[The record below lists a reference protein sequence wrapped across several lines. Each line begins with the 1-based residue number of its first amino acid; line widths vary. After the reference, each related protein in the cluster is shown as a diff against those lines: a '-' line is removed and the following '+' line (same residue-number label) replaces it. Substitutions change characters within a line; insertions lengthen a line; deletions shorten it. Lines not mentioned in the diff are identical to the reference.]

1 MLFLLFQ
8 GIFSFAFATQDKGVH
23 IEFLRHDARGSHFVV
38 HLTPPDFR
46 LFSNQ
51 DGNFIQLQTEDLY
64 PAGRVGGPMLPV
76 LRTMVELPQGA
87 EWTAEVCVLQYIDY
101 NLDSLFPGIPLYP
114 QQPPLCKDP
123 DSLKPFRFAP
133 AHYLSYSDTLPTR
146 LQLTYTGM
154 MRNFRLGEME
164 YAPFAYKHSTKR
176 LVFASE
182 VEIRIVFSDH
192 SEETP
197 SVNMPAIRT
206 PFFPLPANQV
216 LGGGLPGTATENITS
231 EPQHY
236 VIVSHPMFQ
245 DSLQPF
251 IEWKRRKG
259 FIVTEAYTN
268 QTQVGSTTSS
278 IKNFLQGLYQNA
290 TPALPA
296 PVYLLLVGDVGQIPA
311 HSGTT
316 GSHIT
321 DLYYAEYTG
330 DYFPDLY
337 YGRFSANNI
346 AELMPQIR
354 KTLEYEQYLMPDDS
368 FLDDVVMIAGVD
380 SWYASTHGNGQIN
393 YGTDNY
399 FNTANGITAHTYL
412 YPASGSSPVAS
423 QIRSKVSQGAAF
435 VNYTAHGGTGGWSDP
450 AFNTTHIAALSNAGK
465 YPLMIG
471 NACLT
476 NSFQINA
483 CFGEALLR
491 ADGKGAL
498 GYIGA
503 SNNTYWDEDF
513 YWGVGLGSI
522 SSTPAHSATGPGMY
536 DRWWH
541 THGEP
546 YSDWYVTQGQMITSG
561 NLAVQSSSSSRKKY
575 YWEVYHLM
583 GDPSLMIYQ
592 GPAPLLSVQ
601 LPAFILPT
609 DNTISLQTE
618 PYAYI
623 AVNSGGQLLGTGL
636 ADSAGNAS
644 FLITPVMNPG
654 QVEVVGTAQN
664 RRPFI
669 GNLPVLSPT
678 GAYPLAAALIIN
690 DSAGNQNAQA
700 DFGERIHLN
709 LPLENTGG
717 GTADSVIAVL
727 HCSDPYISL
736 ELNEARTYNL
746 GPGDRDTLI
755 SAFCLHIDPMIPD
768 QYVLPYSIE
777 ILTDTD
783 TLLYS
788 HQMILNAP
796 RLQLN
801 AFQLTEI
808 SGNGNGKPDP
818 GEQMLLSLDFGNAG
832 HADASQIEL
841 TITALSPYLIPT
853 DTSILINGLNVGQVS
868 TLTIPFQISPSC
880 PSGYTL
886 RLLVGMKA
894 DSGRLFND
902 TLEFMAGSVHVAII
916 DLDPNG
922 NAAPGIQ
929 HSISFNGISSAII
942 DSVPDDLS
950 AYSAVFVCLG
960 VYSNNH
966 PLTSAEGTRLKNYL
980 DGGGNL
986 YMEGGDTWAYD
997 PATAVHPMFYIN
1009 GLSDG
1014 SADLSLLQGNA
1025 GTFTSGFSLYYNGE
1039 NNWIDRLA
1047 PLGNAFVIFS
1057 NQSPAYS
1064 AAIACTTSTYRTIG
1078 KSFEFAGLS
1087 NGFGSNTRHELM
1099 RAYLEFF
1106 GLIGQDLI
1114 PGLASLPIRA
1124 CQDSL
1129 IMFNDSSQGTVA
1141 SWFWEFPGGQ
1151 PSQSSLPQ
1159 PQVSYA
1165 NAGLYDVYLTI
1176 SDGIQ
1181 AVRTAFP
1188 ASVEILEV
1196 VSILAS
1202 PQDTMLAP
1210 GHNAAFNAS
1219 ASQYTSV
1226 GWEMSQDAGLNW
1238 TVLQDGALF
1247 SGAQTENLSVHNVLP
1262 AMDGS
1267 WFRFFCEGEC
1277 GGQIFSQKAV
1287 LEVDMA
1293 GVYGYVYYA
1302 NADST
1307 LLPEASLHTSG
1318 TASATANADSTAW
1331 YRIPLV
1337 QPGMYTLTAT
1347 TQLPWSSV
1355 NATDALKVMRYF
1367 VGLDMLDGIVRRA
1380 ADVDATGYVN
1390 ATDALMISRRFTGL
1404 LPSFPAGDWISDSV
1418 DFYFDGLQPVQG
1430 NVGMLCVGDVDLSYA
1445 LAKGSQN
1452 ALLPG
1457 ARVSPGPD
1465 GIALLPI
1472 EVQAPAAVGA
1482 LSLLAA
1488 WPPCWEL
1495 LEVTTPLDA
1504 SYLDYSLDNGQ
1515 FRLSWFSLQPHPAA
1529 VGGPALIWLKI
1540 RHKIDA
1546 GSCKSLFINNAEIAD
1561 AKGNVLPEA
1570 ILLQPQLE
1578 SQSMVLAGQPYPNPT
1593 KDQLWLPL
1601 DLPRDTKV
1609 RIRFYSLEGRLLGNA
1624 FEGVLSGQQI
1634 LPLSLKGL
1642 SGGLILQLDA
1652 EVNGEEM
1659 VVREKVL
1666 VIP

>member
-1 MLFLLFQ
+1 
-8 GIFSFAFATQDKGVH
+8 
-23 IEFLRHDARGSHFVV
+23 
-38 HLTPPDFR
+38 
-46 LFSNQ
+46 
-51 DGNFIQLQTEDLY
+51 
-64 PAGRVGGPMLPV
+64 MLPV
-76 LRTMVELPQGA
+76 FRTLVELPQGA
-87 EWTAEVCVLQYIDY
+87 EWTTEVRVLHYASYD
-101 NLDSLFPGIPLYP
+101 LTTRFPGMPLYP
-114 QQPPLCKDP
+114 HQPSLCKDP
-123 DSLKPFRFAP
+123 DSLKLFQYTPTQ
-133 AHYLSYSDTLPTR
+133 YLSYADTLPAQ
-146 LQLTYTGM
+146 LQLSYSGM
-154 MRNFRLGEME
+154 MRDYRLGELVYSP
-164 YAPFAYKHSTKR
+164 YAYDHSVKS

-182 VEIRIVFSDH
+182 VEIRIVFTDATT
-192 SEETP
+192 ETP
-197 SVNMPAIRT
+197 AVNMPGIHS
-206 PFFPLPANQV
+206 PYFPLPSHQV
-216 LGGGLPGTATENITS
+216 LGGGLPGTAPENVS
-231 EPQHY
+231 SAPQHY

-245 DSLQPF
+245 DSLQSF

-268 QTQVGSTTSS
+268 QSQVGSTTSS

-290 TPALPA
+290 TPAIPA

-311 HSGTT
+311 FNGTT

-321 DLYYAEYTG
+321 DLYYADYTG
-330 DYFPDLY
+330 DNLPELY

-368 FLDDVVMIAGVD
+368 FLDDVVMISGVD
-380 SWYASTHGNGQIN
+380 SYYASSHGNGQIN
-393 YGTDNY
+393 YGTNNY
-399 FNTANGITAHTYL
+399 FNASNGIAAKVYL
-412 YPASGSSPVAS
+412 YPASDAPSAAS
-423 QIRSKVSQGAAF
+423 QIRSDVSQGAAF

-450 AFNTTHIAALSNAGK
+450 AFNTTHIPALANAGK

-476 NSFQINA
+476 NSFQITA

-522 SSTPAHSATGPGMY
+522 SSTPTFSGTGPGMY
-536 DRWWH
+536 DHWWH

-601 LPAFILPT
+601 LPAFLLPT
-609 DNTISLQTE
+609 ANTISIQTE

-623 AVNSGGQLLGTGL
+623 AVNNGGQLLGAGL
-636 ADSAGNAS
+636 ADSSGNAVFS
-644 FLITPVMNPG
+644 IVPVMQPG

-669 GNLPVLSPT
+669 SNLPVVSPT
-678 GAYPLAAALIIN
+678 GAYPVAAALLIN

-717 GTADSVIAVL
+717 GSADSIVATL
-727 HCSDPYISL
+727 QCADPYVNL
-736 ELNEARTYNL
+736 ELSEARTYNL

-755 SAFCLHIDPMIPD
+755 AAFCLNISTMIPD
-768 QYVLPYSIE
+768 QYALSYSIQ
-777 ILTDTD
+777 ICTATD

-796 RLQLN
+796 QLQLN

-808 SGNGNGKPDP
+808 VGNGNGNPDP
-818 GEQMLLSLDFGNAG
+818 GEQMLLILDFGNAG

-841 TITALSPYLIPT
+841 SFTALSPYLIPM
-853 DTSILINGLNVGQVS
+853 DTNILTTGLNVGQGS
-868 TLTIPFQISPSC
+868 TLAVPFQISPSC
-880 PSGYTL
+880 PSGFTL
-886 RLLVGMKA
+886 RTLLGMKA

-929 HSISFNGISSAII
+929 QSIAFNGISSRII
-942 DSVPDDLS
+942 DSVPGDLS

-966 PLTSAEGTRLKNYL
+966 PLTAIEGTRLKNYL

-997 PATAVHPMFYIN
+997 AATAVHPMFYID

-1014 SADLSLLQGNA
+1014 SADLLNLQGVS
-1025 GTFTSGFSLYYNGE
+1025 GTLTDGFTMAYNGE

-1099 RAYLEFF
+1099 QAYLEFF

-1129 IMFNDSSQGTVA
+1129 IMFDDSSQGTVA

-1165 NAGLYDVYLTI
+1165 DAGLYDVYLTI

-1219 ASQYTSV
+1219 ASQYNSV

-1247 SGAQTENLSVHNVLP
+1247 SGAQTENLSVLNVLP

-1307 LLPEASLHTSG
+1307 LLPEASLQTSG

-1337 QPGMYTLTAT
+1337 QPGMYKLTAT

-1367 VGLDMLDGIVRRA
+1367 VGLDMLEGIVRRA

-1404 LPSFPAGDWISDSV
+1404 LPSFPAGDWISDSL

-1452 ALLPG
+1452 TLLPG

-1472 EVQAPAAVGA
+1472 KVQAPAAVGA
-1482 LSLLAA
+1482 LSLLAT

-1495 LEVTTPLDA
+1495 LEVTAPLDA
-1504 SYLDYSLDNGQ
+1504 SHLDYSLENRQ

-1529 VGGPALIWLKI
+1529 VGGQALIWLKI
-1540 RHKIDA
+1540 RYKKDA
-1546 GSCKSLFINNAEIAD
+1546 GSCTSLFINNAEIAD

-1570 ILLQPQLE
+1570 ILLLPQLE
-1578 SQSMVLAGQPYPNPT
+1578 NQSMVLAGQPYPNPT
-1593 KDQLWLPL
+1593 NDQLWLPL
-1601 DLPRDTKV
+1601 NLLRDTKV

-1624 FEGVLSGQQI
+1624 FEGVLSGQQT

-1642 SGGLILQLDA
+1642 SGALILQLDG

-1659 VVREKVL
+1659 VIREKVL

>member
-1 MLFLLFQ
+1 
-8 GIFSFAFATQDKGVH
+8 
-23 IEFLRHDARGSHFVV
+23 
-38 HLTPPDFR
+38 
-46 LFSNQ
+46 
-51 DGNFIQLQTEDLY
+51 
-64 PAGRVGGPMLPV
+64 
-76 LRTMVELPQGA
+76 
-87 EWTAEVCVLQYIDY
+87 
-101 NLDSLFPGIPLYP
+101 
-114 QQPPLCKDP
+114 
-123 DSLKPFRFAP
+123 
-133 AHYLSYSDTLPTR
+133 
-146 LQLTYTGM
+146 
-154 MRNFRLGEME
+154 
-164 YAPFAYKHSTKR
+164 
-176 LVFASE
+176 
-182 VEIRIVFSDH
+182 
-192 SEETP
+192 
-197 SVNMPAIRT
+197 
-206 PFFPLPANQV
+206 
-216 LGGGLPGTATENITS
+216 
-231 EPQHY
+231 
-236 VIVSHPMFQ
+236 
-245 DSLQPF
+245 
-251 IEWKRRKG
+251 
-259 FIVTEAYTN
+259 
-268 QTQVGSTTSS
+268 
-278 IKNFLQGLYQNA
+278 
-290 TPALPA
+290 
-296 PVYLLLVGDVGQIPA
+296 
-311 HSGTT
+311 
-316 GSHIT
+316 
-321 DLYYAEYTG
+321 
-330 DYFPDLY
+330 
-337 YGRFSANNI
+337 
-346 AELMPQIR
+346 
-354 KTLEYEQYLMPDDS
+354 
-368 FLDDVVMIAGVD
+368 
-380 SWYASTHGNGQIN
+380 
-393 YGTDNY
+393 
-399 FNTANGITAHTYL
+399 
-412 YPASGSSPVAS
+412 
-423 QIRSKVSQGAAF
+423 
-435 VNYTAHGGTGGWSDP
+435 
-450 AFNTTHIAALSNAGK
+450 
-465 YPLMIG
+465 
-471 NACLT
+471 
-476 NSFQINA
+476 
-483 CFGEALLR
+483 
-491 ADGKGAL
+491 
-498 GYIGA
+498 
-503 SNNTYWDEDF
+503 
-513 YWGVGLGSI
+513 
-522 SSTPAHSATGPGMY
+522 MY

-546 YSDWYVTQGQMITSG
+546 YADWYVTQGQMITSG

-609 DNTISLQTE
+609 ATTISIQTE

-623 AVNSGGQLLGTGL
+623 AVNNGGQLLGAGL
-636 ADSAGNAS
+636 ADSSGNAVFS
-644 FLITPVMNPG
+644 IAPVMQPG
-654 QVEVVGTAQN
+654 LVEVVGTAQN
-664 RRPFI
+664 RRPYI
-669 GNLPVLSPT
+669 SNLPVVSPT
-678 GAYPLAAALIIN
+678 GAYPVAAALMIN
-690 DSAGNQNAQA
+690 DSAGNQNGQA
-700 DFGERIHLN
+700 DFGERVHLN

-717 GTADSVIAVL
+717 GSADSIVATL
-727 HCSDPYISL
+727 QCTDPYVSL
-736 ELNEARTYNL
+736 ELSEARTYNL

-755 SAFCLHIDPMIPD
+755 SAFCLNVSAMVPD
-768 QYVLPYSIE
+768 QYVLSYSVQVC
-777 ILTDTD
+777 TATD
-783 TLLYS
+783 TLVYAQ
-788 HQMILNAP
+788 QMILNAP

-801 AFQLTEI
+801 AFQLTETA
-808 SGNGNGKPDP
+808 GNGNAKPDP
-818 GEQMLLSLDFGNAG
+818 GEQMLLHLDYENSG
-832 HADASQIEL
+832 HSGASQIEF
-841 TITALSPYLIPT
+841 TITALSPYLIPM
-853 DTSILINGLNVGQVS
+853 DTNILTTGLNVGQGSALSFPV
-868 TLTIPFQISPSC
+868 QISPSC
-880 PSGYTL
+880 PSGFSL
-886 RLLVGMKA
+886 HFLVGMKA

-902 TLEFMAGSVHVAII
+902 TLEFMAGNVHVAII

-929 HSISFNGISSAII
+929 QSIAFNGISSAII
-942 DSVPDDLS
+942 DTVPDDLS

-966 PLTSAEGTRLKNYL
+966 PLTSTEGSRLKNYL

-997 PATAVHPMFYIN
+997 AATAVHPMFYID

-1014 SADLSLLQGNA
+1014 SADLLNLQGVS
-1025 GTFTSGFSLYYNGE
+1025 GTLTDGFSMAYNGE

-1114 PGLASLPIRA
+1114 PGLASLPIRG

-1151 PSQSSLPQ
+1151 PSQSSLSQ

-1165 NAGLYDVYLTI
+1165 NAGFYDVYLTL
-1176 SDGIQ
+1176 SDGVQ

-1196 VSILAS
+1196 VSISAS

-1210 GHNAAFNAS
+1210 GHNASFSVS
-1219 ASQYTSV
+1219 ASQYNSV
-1226 GWEMSQDAGLNW
+1226 GWEMSQDSGLNW
-1238 TVLQDGALF
+1238 TVLQDGTLYA
-1247 SGAQTENLSVHNVLP
+1247 GTQTQNLSVLNVLP

-1267 WFRFFCEGEC
+1267 WFRFFCDGEC
-1277 GGQIFSQKAV
+1277 GGPIFSQKAV
-1287 LEVDMA
+1287 LEVDMG

-1307 LLPEASLHTSG
+1307 LLPEASLQMNG
-1318 TASATANADSTAW
+1318 AANATANADSTAW

-1367 VGLDMLDGIVRRA
+1367 VGLDMLEGIVRRA

-1404 LPSFPAGDWISDSV
+1404 LASFPAGDWISDSV
-1418 DFYFDGLQPVQG
+1418 DFYFNGLQPVQK
-1430 NVGMLCVGDVDLSYA
+1430 NVGMLCVGDADLSYT

-1452 ALLPG
+1452 TLLPG

-1482 LSLLAA
+1482 LSLFAA

-1504 SYLDYSLDNGQ
+1504 SHLDYSLDNGQ
-1515 FRLSWFSLQPHPAA
+1515 FRLSWFSLQPYPATEA
-1529 VGGPALIWLKI
+1529 TPALVWLKI
-1540 RHKIDA
+1540 RHKKDA
-1546 GSCKSLFINNAEIAD
+1546 GACPTLMINNVEIAD

-1570 ILLQPQLE
+1570 TLIVPQLATE
-1578 SQSMVLAGQPYPNPT
+1578 TGTLAGQPYPNPA

-1609 RIRFYSLEGRLLGNA
+1609 RIRFYSLDGRLLGNA

-1634 LPLSLKGL
+1634 LPLTLKGL
-1642 SGGLILQLDA
+1642 SGFLILQLDG